1 MNSPPDRLAWPHR
14 LAAFSWDTPWAWPL
28 AQQVA
33 ALTALVLV
41 LLMACVATLLPW
53 WEALAAL
60 QQSHQSLSAQ
70 YEAGQRKLRDL
81 PDLEQ
86 RVQALREAHERRQ
99 RDSTVAPF
107 PWMQSVSW
115 TPVSGPT
122 NTSAAPRWR
131 GQTQGQA
138 SEVAQVLA
146 QIAATNAA
154 LQVELMRTAQAGQW
168 RLTWEVW
175 GTQPPLGSR
184 IEPSNPSKWYPL
196 LDDAPMRAHWRAQL
210 LAQPGRVQWLMPQLH
225 RPAEALEAFDLGQMA
240 WIGWLE
246 QGDRRIALVQAGSG
260 VQRVAV
266 GGHMGRQ
273 HGRVEHIGTDHL
285 VLREVKRNPQGGWS
299 PVLTR
304 WPALAPDAPKGSPPS
319 SQAKAPP

>member
-1 MNSPPDRLAWPHR
+1 
-14 LAAFSWDTPWAWPL
+14 
-28 AQQVA
+28 
-33 ALTALVLV
+33 
-41 LLMACVATLLPW
+41 
-53 WEALAAL
+53 
-60 QQSHQSLSAQ
+60 
-70 YEAGQRKLRDL
+70 
-81 PDLEQ
+81 LER
-86 RVQALREAHERRQ
+86 RVQALRDAHERRH
-99 RDSTVAPF
+99 RDSDVATN
-107 PWMQSVSW
+107 PWVHPVYW
-115 TPVSGPT
+115 TPVPGLT
-122 NTSAAPRWR
+122 GVSAAPRWR

-146 QIAATNAA
+146 QIAASNAA

-210 LAQPGRVQWLMPQLH
+210 LAQPGRVQWLLPQLS
-225 RPAEALEAFDLGQMA
+225 RPAEALEAFDLGQLA

-246 QGDRRIALVQAGSG
+246 QGDRRVALVQAGNG

-266 GGHMGRQ
+266 GGYMGRQ

-285 VLREVKRNPQGGWS
+285 VLREVMRNPQGVWG
-299 PVLTR
+299 PVIAR
-304 WPALAPDAPKGSPPS
+304 WPAVAPAVGKGSPMAS
-319 SQAKAPP
+319 

>member
-1 MNSPPDRLAWPHR
+1 MNKPPERLVWAQR
-14 LAAFSWDTPWAWPL
+14 LSALRWDSPWAWPL
-28 AQQVA
+28 AHQVGV
-33 ALTALVLV
+33 LTALVLV
-41 LLMACVATLLPW
+41 LLMACMASLSPW
-53 WEALAAL
+53 WESLHAL

-70 YEAGQRKLRDL
+70 YEAGQQKLRDL

-86 RVQALREAHERRQ
+86 RVQALRDAHELRL
-99 RDSTVAPF
+99 RDSAVAPS
-107 PWMQSVSW
+107 PWMHPVGW
-115 TPVSGPT
+115 TPVPALTGASV
-122 NTSAAPRWR
+122 APRWR

-184 IEPSNPSKWYPL
+184 IEPSNPNKWYPL
-196 LDDAPMRAHWRAQL
+196 IDDAPMRAHWRAQL
-210 LAQPGRVQWLMPQLH
+210 LAQPGRVQWLLPQLS
-225 RPAEALEAFDLGQMA
+225 RPAEALEAFDLGQLA

-246 QGDRRIALVQAGSG
+246 QGDRRVALVQAGNG

-266 GGHMGRQ
+266 GGYMGRQ
-273 HGRVEHIGTDHL
+273 HGRVEHIGADHL
-285 VLREVKRNPQGGWS
+285 VLREVMRNPQGVWG

-304 WPALAPDAPKGSPPS
+304 WPALAPAVPKGSAPS
-319 SQAKAPP
+319 SEAKAPP

>member
-1 MNSPPDRLAWPHR
+1 
-14 LAAFSWDTPWAWPL
+14 
-28 AQQVA
+28 VGV
-33 ALTALVLV
+33 LTALVLV
-41 LLMACVATLLPW
+41 LLGACVASLSPW
-53 WEALAAL
+53 WESLQAL

-70 YEAGQRKLRDL
+70 YEAGQQKLRDL

-86 RVQALREAHERRQ
+86 RVQALRETHERRQ
-99 RDSTVAPF
+99 RDSAVASS
-107 PWMQSVSW
+107 PWMHPVGW
-115 TPVSGPT
+115 TPVPGLT
-122 NTSAAPRWR
+122 GANVAPRWR

-138 SEVAQVLA
+138 SEVALVLA
-146 QIAATNAA
+146 QVAATNAA
-154 LQVELMRTAQAGQW
+154 LQMDLTRTAQAGQW
-168 RLTWEVW
+168 RLTWEVS
-175 GTQPPLGSR
+175 GAEPPPGSR
-184 IEPSNPSKWYPL
+184 IEASNASIWFPL

-210 LAQPGRVQWLMPQLH
+210 LAQPGRVQWLLPQLS
-225 RPAEALEAFDLGQMA
+225 RPAEALEAFDLGQLA

-246 QGDRRIALVQAGSG
+246 QGDRRVALVQAGSG

-285 VLREVKRNPQGGWS
+285 VLREVKRNPQGVWS

-304 WPALAPDAPKGSPPS
+304 WPALAPDAPKGPPPS